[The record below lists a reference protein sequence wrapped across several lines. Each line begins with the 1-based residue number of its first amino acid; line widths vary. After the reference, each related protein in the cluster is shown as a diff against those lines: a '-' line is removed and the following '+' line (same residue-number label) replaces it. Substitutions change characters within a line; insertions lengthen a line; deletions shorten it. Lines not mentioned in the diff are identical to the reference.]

1 MTSALMSVS
10 VAYNFFVLFLCQD
23 EMCLSGYRKFLAS
36 QAAPL
41 PLTAAEE
48 ELKQIKLSEVLAPG
62 SSGPAV
68 QGSNINLQL
77 RWEKKR
83 LLNI

>member
-1 MTSALMSVS
+1 
-10 VAYNFFVLFLCQD
+10 
-23 EMCLSGYRKFLAS
+23 MCLSGYRKFLAS

-48 ELKQIKLSEVLAPG
+48 ELKQIKLSEVQTHAASG

-68 QGSNINLQL
+68 AGQ
-77 RWEKKR
+77 EH
-83 LLNI
+83 

>member
-1 MTSALMSVS
+1 MTSAMLSVS
-10 VAYNFFVLFLCQD
+10 VASNCFVLFLCQD

-48 ELKQIKLSEVLAPG
+48 ELKQIKLSEVQTRGLWFIWPSCCRAATLICSLDG
-62 SSGPAV
+62 
-68 QGSNINLQL
+68 
-77 RWEKKR
+77 RKR
-83 LLNI
+83 GF

>member
-1 MTSALMSVS
+1 MTSAMLSVS
-10 VAYNFFVLFLCQD
+10 VASNCFVLFLCQD

-48 ELKQIKLSEVLAPG
+48 ELKQIKLSEVQTRAASG

-68 QGSNINLQL
+68 AGQQH
-77 RWEKKR
+77 
-83 LLNI
+83 

>member
-1 MTSALMSVS
+1 
-10 VAYNFFVLFLCQD
+10 
-23 EMCLSGYRKFLAS
+23 MCLSGYRKFLAS

-48 ELKQIKLSEVLAPG
+48 ELKQIKLSEVLTHSG

-68 QGSNINLQL
+68 AGQQH
-77 RWEKKR
+77 
-83 LLNI
+83 

>member
-1 MTSALMSVS
+1 
-10 VAYNFFVLFLCQD
+10 
-23 EMCLSGYRKFLAS
+23 MCLSGYRKFLAS